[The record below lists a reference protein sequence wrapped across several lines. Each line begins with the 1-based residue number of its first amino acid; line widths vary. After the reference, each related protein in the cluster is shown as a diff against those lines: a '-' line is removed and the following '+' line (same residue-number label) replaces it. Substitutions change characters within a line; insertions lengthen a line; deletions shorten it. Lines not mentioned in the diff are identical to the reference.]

1 MKYGQ
6 GDLPNVPIE
15 IEIPSRKGPWGNWH
29 FDKSNLCLNLLPFK
43 KYTHDCPFYQID
55 LETINSNSE
64 MLDWIFQ
71 ISWKEED
78 EYYYANCVEDLVSAF
93 AAIFQPQ
100 KNCCSFGKDKDFSGG
115 DLAKQYIRDIFIES
129 NLDKIDG
136 KHFGKWLISYQGNDV
151 VIGDLRDDFFSS
163 GKEKIKEFEKPEKF
177 ESYMVFERS
186 ACEEALEAYK
196 LAVAE
201 FKSSEG

>member
-1 MKYGQ
+1 MKHGE
-6 GDLPNVPIE
+6 GELPNVDIE
-15 IEIPSRKGPWGNWH
+15 IEMPSRKGPWGNWH
-29 FDKSNLCLNLLPFK
+29 FDELNLCLNLLPP

-78 EYYYANCVEDLVSAF
+78 EYYYANSLEDLVSAF

-100 KNCCSFGKDKDFSGG
+100 KNCCSFGKDKDFCGG

-129 NLDKIDG
+129 ISDGIDG

-151 VIGDLRDDFFSS
+151 LIGDLRGDFFQT
-163 GKEKIKEFEKPEKF
+163 GKERIKEFEKPEKF
-177 ESYMVFERS
+177 ESYMIFEWS
-186 ACEEALEAYK
+186 ACEGALEAYK

-201 FKSSEG
+201 FESFKG